1 MGYAPILLINVIIMI
16 ERTLLLVKPDGV
28 YRALVGKIISQMED
42 TGLKMVA
49 IKMVWP
55 DKQLAGKHY
64 IYDLKWL
71 TSVGTKTHSS
81 YKDRGIILKE
91 TPLQIGERV
100 RGYLI
105 TLLTSGPIV
114 AMVFEGNDAI
124 PIVRKL
130 IGATE
135 PKKADPYSLRGRF
148 SSDSYDLAER
158 EARAILNLVHA
169 SEDAKTSAKEI
180 SVWFKK
186 SEIVDYKRA
195 DEKALYFL
203 GK

>member
-1 MGYAPILLINVIIMI
+1 MI

-28 YRALVGKIISQMED
+28 YRALIGKILSQMEES
-42 TGLKMVA
+42 GLKLAA

-55 DKQLAGKHY
+55 DKEIAGKHY
-64 IYDLKWL
+64 IYDKVWMM
-71 TSVGTKTHSS
+71 SVGTKTHSS
-81 YKDRGIILKE
+81 YKEKGIILKE

-105 TLLTSGPIV
+105 SLLTSGPIV
-114 AMVFEGNDAI
+114 AMVLEGNEAI

-135 PKKADPYSLRGRF
+135 PKKADPYSVRGRF
-148 SSDSYDLAER
+148 SSDSYDLAE
-158 EARAILNLVHA
+158 EKQRAILNLVHA
-169 SEDAKTSAKEI
+169 SEDKKTAAKEI

-186 SEIVDYKRA
+186 SEIVDYKRS
-195 DEKALYFL
+195 DEAAMY
-203 GK
+203 

>member
-1 MGYAPILLINVIIMI
+1 MMQ
-16 ERTLLLVKPDGV
+16 RTLLLIKPDGV
-28 YRALVGKIISQMED
+28 YRALIGKVISQMED
-42 TGLKMVA
+42 SGLKVVG

-55 DKQLAGKHY
+55 DKKLAGQHY
-64 IYDLKWL
+64 IYDKGWL
-71 TSVGTKTHSS
+71 VSVGTKTHSS
-81 YKDRGIILKE
+81 YKEKGIILKE

-114 AMVFEGNDAI
+114 AMVLEGNEAI

-130 IGATE
+130 IGSTE
-135 PKKADPYSLRGRF
+135 PKKAESYTVRGRF
-148 SSDSYDLAER
+148 STDSYDLAEK
-158 EARAILNLVHA
+158 EGRAILNIVHA
-169 SEDAKTSAKEI
+169 SEDKKTADKEI

-186 SEIVDYKRA
+186 SETVDYKRS
-195 DEKALYFL
+195 DHDALYLL

>member
-1 MGYAPILLINVIIMI
+1 MMI

-28 YRALVGKIISQMED
+28 HRALIGKVISQMED
-42 TGLKMVA
+42 SGLKLCA

-55 DKQLAGKHY
+55 DKKLAGEHY
-64 IYDLKWL
+64 IYDKVWL

-81 YKDRGIILKE
+81 YKEKGIILKE

-114 AMVFEGNDAI
+114 AMILEGNCAI

-135 PKKADPYSLRGRF
+135 PKKADPSSVRGRF
-148 SSDSYDLAER
+148 SSDSYDLAEKG
-158 EARAILNLVHA
+158 ERAILNIVHA
-169 SEDAKTSAKEI
+169 SEDDKTAAKEI

-195 DEKALYFL
+195 DEAAMY
-203 GK
+203 